1 MIEKVKS
8 SIAVIP
14 ARGGSRRIPGKNMI
28 EFGSK
33 PALAHAIGLVL
44 QSGVFDGVLVS
55 TDDPQIAECA
65 RSEGAQV
72 IDRPAELSDDYT
84 PIQPVIV
91 HAIDSAPNAEVVCL
105 VLSTA
110 ILLAPERLR
119 RAHKI
124 LLSDQSLDFVIG
136 VRRFES
142 PPQRG
147 LLLDKNGFVSM
158 QSPEM
163 FNKRSQDLPALFHD
177 AGQFAFGR
185 REAWVSGKPSF
196 TSRTRAVE
204 LPRWEAVDIDDPED
218 LIFAK
223 LLFKLNNKK

>member
-1 MIEKVKS
+1 MNEKVRS

-33 PALAHAIGLVL
+33 PALAHSIGVALE
-44 QSGVFDGVLVS
+44 SGVFDSVLVS
-55 TDDPQIAECA
+55 TDDPLIAECA
-65 RSEGAQV
+65 GSEGARV
-72 IDRPAELSDDYT
+72 IDRPATLSDDYT

-91 HAIDSAPNAEVVCL
+91 HAVDTEPQAEIICL
-105 VLSTA
+105 ILSTA

-119 RAHKI
+119 RAHEM
-124 LLSDQSLDFVIG
+124 LLSDRSLDFVIG

-147 LLLDKNGFVSM
+147 LLLDEDGLVSM

-163 FNKRSQDLPALFHD
+163 FDKRSQDLPILFHD

-196 TSRTRAVE
+196 TSRTRAIE

-218 LIFAK
+218 LVFAK
-223 LLFKLNNKK
+223 LLFKLQNRQ

>member
-1 MIEKVKS
+1 MNKITRS

-28 EFGSK
+28 EFGAK
-33 PALAHAIGLVL
+33 PALAHVIGIALE
-44 QSGVFDGVLVS
+44 SGVFDGVVVS
-55 TDDPQIAECA
+55 TDDTLIAECA

-72 IDRPAELSDDYT
+72 IERPVELSDDYT
-84 PIQPVIV
+84 PIQPVII
-91 HAIDSAPNAEVVCL
+91 HAVDSEPQAEIVCL

-119 RAHKI
+119 RAHEM
-124 LLSDQSLDFVIG
+124 LLEDPSLDFVIG
-136 VRRFES
+136 VRQFES

-147 LLLDKNGFVSM
+147 LLLNKDGFVSM
-158 QSPEM
+158 RSPEM
-163 FNKRSQDLPALFHD
+163 FDKRSQDLTPLFYD

-196 TSRTRAVE
+196 TSRTRAIE
-204 LPRWEAVDIDDPED
+204 LPRWEAVDIDEPED
-218 LIFAK
+218 LVFAK
-223 LLFKLNNKK
+223 LLFKSQNSQ

>member
-1 MIEKVKS
+1 MNKKIRS

-33 PALAHAIGLVL
+33 PALALAIGVALE
-44 QSGVFDGVLVS
+44 SGVFDGVVVS
-55 TDDPQIAECA
+55 TDDLLIAECA

-72 IDRPAELSDDYT
+72 IERPVELSDDYT
-84 PIQPVIV
+84 PIQPVII
-91 HAIDSAPNAEVVCL
+91 HAVDSEPQAEIVCL

-119 RAHKI
+119 RAHEM
-124 LLSDQSLDFVIG
+124 LLEDPSLDFVIG
-136 VRRFES
+136 VRQFES

-147 LLLDKNGFVSM
+147 LLLNKDGFVSM
-158 QSPEM
+158 RSPEM
-163 FNKRSQDLPALFHD
+163 FDKRSQDLPPLFYD

-196 TSRTRAVE
+196 TSRTRAIE
-204 LPRWEAVDIDDPED
+204 LPRWEAVDIDEPED
-218 LIFAK
+218 LVFAK
-223 LLFKLNNKK
+223 LLFKSQNSQ